1 MNKFKSLMFEIITI
15 LGILLL
21 VLVAGLV
28 DLRNGQSQSTIKSG
42 EFQEMSVSIEN
53 DRKNIEKMSS
63 ELIKKNQ
70 ELEQM
75 KSNLGKL
82 KSDNIEEWNNSIII
96 YNKKLS
102 EYRNS
107 LEEYNTSLD
116 RYNKRYNQFKVMG
129 KKNESL
135 VQWIKSIIG
144 I

>member
-28 DLRNGQSQSTIKSG
+28 DLRNGQSTVNFK
-42 EFQEMSVSIEN
+42 EVQEMSVSIEN

-82 KSDNIEEWNNSIII
+82 KSDNIEERNNSIII

-135 VQWIKSIIG
+135 IQWIKSIIG